1 MKKVTVKLQMQNEP
15 LEIMVD
21 DFDLNTDYYDYL
33 TGKIKDSNGNVIPG
47 VLIGKNNYI
56 RLIDVV
62 EIKVEDVE

>member
-1 MKKVTVKLQMQNEP
+1 MKKITVKLQMQNEP

-21 DFDLNTDYYDYL
+21 DFDLKTDYYDYL

>member
-21 DFDLNTDYYDYL
+21 DFDLKTNYYDYL

>member
-21 DFDLNTDYYDYL
+21 DFDLKTDYYDYL

-47 VLIGKNNYI
+47 VLIGKNNYV
-56 RLIDVV
+56 RLIDIV

>member
-15 LEIMVD
+15 LEIIVD
-21 DFDLNTDYYDYL
+21 DFNLKTDYYDYL

-47 VLIGKNNYI
+47 VLIGKNNYV
-56 RLIDVV
+56 RLIDIV

>member
-21 DFDLNTDYYDYL
+21 DFNLKTDYYDYL

-62 EIKVEDVE
+62 EIKVEDVK

>member
-1 MKKVTVKLQMQNEP
+1 MQNEP
-15 LEIMVD
+15 LEITTD
-21 DFDLNTDYYDYL
+21 DFDLKTDYYDYL

-47 VLIGKNNYI
+47 VLIGENNYI

>member
-1 MKKVTVKLQMQNEP
+1 MKKITVKLQMQNEP

-21 DFDLNTDYYDYL
+21 DFDLKTDYYDYL
-33 TGKIKDSNGNVIPG
+33 TGKIKDSNGNIIPG
-47 VLIGKNNYI
+47 VLIGENNYI

>member
-1 MKKVTVKLQMQNEP
+1 MQKVTVKLQMQNEP
-15 LEIMVD
+15 LEITVD
-21 DFDLNTDYYDYL
+21 DFDLKTNYYNYL
-33 TGKIKDSNGNVIPG
+33 TGEIKDSNGNIIPG

>member
-1 MKKVTVKLQMQNEP
+1 MQKVTVKLQMQNEP

-21 DFDLNTDYYDYL
+21 DFDLKKDYYDYL

-47 VLIGKNNYI
+47 VLIGENNYI

>member
-15 LEIMVD
+15 LEITTD
-21 DFDLNTDYYDYL
+21 DFNLKTDYYDYL

>member
-1 MKKVTVKLQMQNEP
+1 MKKVIVKLQMQNEP
-15 LEIMVD
+15 LEITVD
-21 DFDLNTDYYDYL
+21 DFDLKTDYYDYL

>member
-21 DFDLNTDYYDYL
+21 DFDLKTDYYDYL
-33 TGKIKDSNGNVIPG
+33 TGKIKDSNGNIIPG
-47 VLIGKNNYI
+47 VLIGENNYI

>member
-1 MKKVTVKLQMQNEP
+1 MQNEP

-21 DFDLNTDYYDYL
+21 DFNLKNDYYDYL

-62 EIKVEDVE
+62 EIKVEDVK

>member
-15 LEIMVD
+15 LEIMAN
-21 DFDLNTDYYDYL
+21 DFDLKTDYYDYL

-47 VLIGKNNYI
+47 VLIGENNYI

-62 EIKVEDVE
+62 EIAVEDVE

>member
-1 MKKVTVKLQMQNEP
+1 MKKVTVKLQIQNEP

-21 DFDLNTDYYDYL
+21 DFNLKTDYYDYL

-47 VLIGKNNYI
+47 VLIGENNYI

>member
-1 MKKVTVKLQMQNEP
+1 MKKITVKLQMQNEP

-21 DFDLNTDYYDYL
+21 DFNLKADYYDYL
-33 TGKIKDSNGNVIPG
+33 TGEIKDPNGNIIPG
-47 VLIGKNNYI
+47 VLIGENNYI

>member
-1 MKKVTVKLQMQNEP
+1 MKKITVKLQMQNEP

-21 DFDLNTDYYDYL
+21 DFDLKTDYYDYL

-47 VLIGKNNYI
+47 VLIGENNYI

-62 EIKVEDVE
+62 EIKVEDVK

>member
-1 MKKVTVKLQMQNEP
+1 MKKVMVKLQMQNEP
-15 LEIMVD
+15 LEIIVD
-21 DFDLNTDYYDYL
+21 DFNLKTDYYDYL
-33 TGKIKDSNGNVIPG
+33 TGEIKDSNENIIPG

>member
-1 MKKVTVKLQMQNEP
+1 MKKVTIKLQMQNEP

-21 DFDLNTDYYDYL
+21 DFDLKTDYYEYL
-33 TGKIKDSNGNVIPG
+33 TGKIKDSNGNIIPG

>member
-1 MKKVTVKLQMQNEP
+1 MKKITVKLQMQNEP
-15 LEIMVD
+15 LEIIVD
-21 DFDLNTDYYDYL
+21 DFDLKTDYYDYL

>member
-15 LEIMVD
+15 LEIMAD
-21 DFDLNTDYYDYL
+21 DFDLKTDYYDYL

-47 VLIGKNNYI
+47 VLIGENNYI

>member
-21 DFDLNTDYYDYL
+21 DFDLKTDYYDYL
-33 TGKIKDSNGNVIPG
+33 TGEINDSNGNIIPG

>member
-1 MKKVTVKLQMQNEP
+1 MQKVTVKLQMQNEP
-15 LEIMVD
+15 LEIIVD
-21 DFDLNTDYYDYL
+21 DFDLKTDYYDYL
-33 TGKIKDSNGNVIPG
+33 TGKIKDSNGNIIPG

>member
-1 MKKVTVKLQMQNEP
+1 MKKITVKLQMQNEP

-21 DFDLNTDYYDYL
+21 DFNLKTDYYDYL

>member
-21 DFDLNTDYYDYL
+21 DFDLKTDYYDYL

>member
-21 DFDLNTDYYDYL
+21 DFNLKTDYYDYL
-33 TGKIKDSNGNVIPG
+33 TGRIKDLNGNIIPG
-47 VLIGKNNYI
+47 VLIGENNYI

>member
-15 LEIMVD
+15 LEITVD
-21 DFDLNTDYYDYL
+21 DFDLKTDYYDYL

-47 VLIGKNNYI
+47 VLIGENNYI

>member
-21 DFDLNTDYYDYL
+21 DFNLKTDYYDYL
-33 TGKIKDSNGNVIPG
+33 TGGIKDSNGNIIPG

>member
-1 MKKVTVKLQMQNEP
+1 MKKITVKLQMQSEP

-21 DFDLNTDYYDYL
+21 DFNLKTDYYDYL
-33 TGKIKDSNGNVIPG
+33 TGKIKDSNGNIIPG